1 MCLHERADGIGT
13 MRVSRAASV
22 VHCKEKQ
29 ETFDEV
35 KILKEKLLV
44 EFKSF
49 KNEMIKLYEIPCQD
63 VGKASSQLLVE
74 ARNPTS

>member
-49 KNEMIKLYEIPCQD
+49 KK
-63 VGKASSQLLVE
+63 
-74 ARNPTS
+74 